1 MKKRDSHNSALYKL
15 WKNMMY
21 SIQHFV
27 NSGKRRRL
35 IYYCSDKT
43 RQDTVMNVVLCLM
56 VGHLKTVALRKA

>member
-1 MKKRDSHNSALYKL
+1 MKKRDLHNSALYKL
-15 WKNMMY
+15 WKN
-21 SIQHFV
+21 V
-27 NSGKRRRL
+27 GKRRRL